1 MKKEKV
7 DKKRARDGEGQHSGK
22 KVRYSEE
29 LIVPASPPQIITK
42 PPVSI
47 MKNKSMDK
55 KSESKDSAKITS
67 GAPGAIK
74 SSAKDAVKDDAK
86 AKSSA
91 KDAVKDDAKAK
102 SSAKDAVK
110 DDTKAK
116 SSAKDAVK
124 DDAKAKSSAK
134 DAVKD
139 DAKAKSSAKKDTD
152 SEASKSVKSSE
163 LSVASSTSHIS
174 VASSKVGKTATK
186 AQTPVKASKGK
197 NGGKI
202 SLKNEVKDSN
212 NAEPTNNIYIGHIP
226 DGFEEKEMRSFFKQ
240 FGDVRKVKLFR
251 SAKTNRSRGYAF
263 AQFKDKDVAK
273 IVADTMNGYLIMG
286 RQLVCHVIPQGKC
299 HDGMYKR
306 KYNKELI
313 GKPRDTSNDDD
324 DD

>member
-1 MKKEKV
+1 MGQHHQQSSSHSIKIKIKLAMKKEKV

-102 SSAKDAVK
+102 SSAK
-110 DDTKAK
+110 
-116 SSAKDAVK
+116 
-124 DDAKAKSSAK
+124 
-134 DAVKD
+134 
-139 DAKAKSSAKKDTD
+139 KDTD

-163 LSVASSTSHIS
+163 LSVASSISHIS